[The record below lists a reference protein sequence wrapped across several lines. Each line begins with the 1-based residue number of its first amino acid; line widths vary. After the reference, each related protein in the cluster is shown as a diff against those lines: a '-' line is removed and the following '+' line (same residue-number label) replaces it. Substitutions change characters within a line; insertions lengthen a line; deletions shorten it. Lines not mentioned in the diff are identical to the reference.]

1 MGIFRKIKT
10 EVIEKEAEKI
20 TQPAEAEKRLS
31 KPEEIAALEKLYY
44 AEAKDVE
51 LETQS
56 QAEIQAQDKEWPL
69 AAEEN
74 YDGQLSVDVYQVND
88 EIVIKSTIAGVKADA
103 VDVSING
110 DMITIRGLRP
120 RQEEVAEEDY
130 FYQECYWGGFSRS
143 IILPCEVRSDRA
155 RATMEDGILT
165 IRLPKLKRSKAT
177 TIAVKEKKS

>member
-1 MGIFRKIKT
+1 MGIFSKIRT
-10 EVIEKEAEKI
+10 EVKEKETEQN
-20 TQPAEAEKRLS
+20 TQPARAEKKIS
-31 KPEEIAALEKLYY
+31 KEEEIAALEKFYY
-44 AEAKDVE
+44 SEAKNAE
-51 LETQS
+51 PETQS
-56 QAEIQAQDKEWPL
+56 QSEIQTQDKEWLP
-69 AAEEN
+69 AEEN

-110 DMITIRGLRP
+110 DMITIRGIRP
-120 RQEEVAEEDY
+120 GQEKVAEEDY

-165 IRLPKLKRSKAT
+165 IRLPKLKRLKAT
-177 TIAVKEKKS
+177 AITVKEKKS

>member
-1 MGIFRKIKT
+1 MGIFSKIKT
-10 EVIEKEAEKI
+10 EVKEKEAEQNA
-20 TQPAEAEKRLS
+20 QPAGPEQKIS
-31 KPEEIAALEKLYY
+31 KEEEIAALEKLYHV
-44 AEAKDVE
+44 EAKDSE
-51 LETQS
+51 LGIQEQS
-56 QAEIQAQDKEWPL
+56 EDQTQDKEWL
-69 AAEEN
+69 SAEEN

-110 DMITIRGLRP
+110 DMITIRGMRP
-120 RQEEVAEEDY
+120 RPEEVAEEDY

-143 IILPCEVRSDRA
+143 IILPCEVRSDRT

-177 TIAVKEKKS
+177 TIIVKEQKS